1 MRKIYLLFALMLL
14 SLVCNAKS
22 YPWEIKSA
30 YEVQV
35 VRVAQQGTKF
45 YKAWGIAGS
54 PDKAITM
61 ALQDAVAAT
70 IFTGVAGNET
80 AGSVPPL
87 CSESGAYE
95 QHKAYFD
102 TFFKKGEFLNYVEN
116 VNKNYPSGENN
127 VSVKGGRRVGVYVK
141 VMYDE
146 LRKKLESDGIIKS
159 MKSYF

>member
-1 MRKIYLLFALMLL
+1 MMC
-14 SLVCNAKS
+14 SAKS
-22 YPWEIKSA
+22 YPWEIKSV

-45 YKAWGIAGS
+45 YKAWGVAGS

-61 ALQDAVAAT
+61 AMQDAVAAT
-70 IFTGVAGNET
+70 LFTGVQGNESAGNVP
-80 AGSVPPL
+80 ALCGSL
-87 CSESGAYE
+87 DAYT
-95 QHKAYFD
+95 QHKDYFD
-102 TFFKKGEFLNYVEN
+102 NFFKKGEFLNYVVN

-127 VSVKGGRRVGVYVK
+127 VAVKGGRRVGLYVQ

-159 MKSYF
+159 LNNYF